1 MILDG
6 EPSLGMIRRVPR
18 KVGILFLPV
27 QNIPLKI
34 SRDCQ
39 MVRIY
44 VPLIQPLGFACP
56 PIYVVL

>member
-6 EPSLGMIRRVPR
+6 EPSLGMLRRVPQ

-39 MVRIY
+39 MV
-44 VPLIQPLGFACP
+44 
-56 PIYVVL
+56 

>member
-6 EPSLGMIRRVPR
+6 EPSLGMLRRVPR

-39 MVRIY
+39 MV
-44 VPLIQPLGFACP
+44 
-56 PIYVVL
+56 